1 MKPAMMKPVKV
12 NPGHVLRYN
21 FTERLVH
28 WTAALSYI
36 YLMLSGLAFWT
47 PWMWWVAMML
57 GGGPVARA
65 VHPWFGLIFTA
76 AVIYMLRMWLPD
88 MRITPTDL
96 EWKKTIR
103 AYVRNEEEEMHP
115 LQAERGFARF
125 APVDRFNLGQKYL
138 FWVMFWGGITL
149 FVTGMVLWFTDYIP
163 WSLRWVRWLAV
174 FLHPVAFL
182 VTLAGFIIHVYM
194 GTAVVRGGFSSVIR
208 GEVTEGWARYHHRL
222 WYERVSKGT
231 APKEE
236 APIP

>member
-1 MKPAMMKPVKV
+1 
-12 NPGHVLRYN
+12 VLRYT

-28 WTAALSYI
+28 WAAALSYI
-36 YLMLSGLAFWT
+36 YLLLSGLAFWT

-57 GGGPVARA
+57 GGGPVSRA
-65 VHPWFGLIFTA
+65 VHPWVGLFFTIS
-76 AVIYMLRMWLPD
+76 VLYMYRLWLPD

-115 LQAERGFARF
+115 VQAERGFDRF

-138 FWVMFWGGITL
+138 FWVMFWGGLML
-149 FVTGMVLWFTDYIP
+149 FVTGMVLWFSDYLP
-163 WSLRWVRWLAV
+163 WSLRFLRLISI

-182 VTLAGFIIHVYM
+182 ITFGGFIIHVYM

-208 GEVTEGWARYHHRL
+208 GEVSEAWARYHHRL
-222 WYERVSKGT
+222 WLDRIAGASADK
-231 APKEE
+231 K
-236 APIP
+236 

>member
-1 MKPAMMKPVKV
+1 MTVTMLKPVKV
-12 NPGHVLRYN
+12 APGNVLRYT

-28 WTAALSYI
+28 WAAALSYM
-36 YLMLSGLAFWT
+36 YLLLSGLAFWT

-57 GGGPVARA
+57 GGGPVSRA
-65 VHPWFGLIFTA
+65 VHPWVGLFFTLS
-76 AVIYMLRMWLPD
+76 VIYMFRMWLPD

-115 LQAERGFARF
+115 VQAERGFARF

-138 FWVMFWGGITL
+138 FWVMFWGGLTL
-149 FVTGMVLWFTDYIP
+149 FVTGLVLWFSDYLP
-163 WSLRWVRWLAV
+163 GSLSFLRLISI

-182 VTLAGFIIHVYM
+182 ITFGGFIVHVYM

-208 GEVTEGWARYHHRL
+208 GEVSESWARYHHRL
-222 WYERVSKGT
+222 WLDRITGASAAK
-231 APKEE
+231 K
-236 APIP
+236 